1 MKKRDSHSVLSTFLM
16 LYRTHVIS
24 ALEKTREEF
33 ARFERSLRGEVGEL
47 AARLVALAGR
57 SSAEVRRESGAVAA
71 RLTYPSDELD
81 GAGAAVL
88 PFRESWRS
96 HEEARRWALETLRGR
111 TTFAADG
118 SQIFPGREASLPVA
132 AVQVASFENPH
143 APEGRYT
150 KDVYFEVIPPEQLL
164 ARAGD
169 YESPE
174 QVVGLR
180 RFELEAR
187 AVCNFLERQSGWRG
201 RNERAPL
208 AFFDNTLL
216 IASLRKG
223 TDRHLSQRMADALAE
238 LIHVSCE
245 AEVPVVG
252 YVDHSYAHD
261 VAGLLAAL
269 HRDLPE
275 SSAYDAQ
282 ILRTPARGAAR
293 PPLADWGDRTIFF
306 HCQRPN
312 LAEAFF
318 DAEGA
323 PLVGFAYLQ
332 TTSDGHPARLDI
344 PAWVHEAGLVEEV
357 ADAVRAECVVGNGYP
372 YAIEAADQAAQ
383 MNGRDREMF
392 LRTVQDF
399 AAEHR
404 LDFHVSHKA
413 LSKGRRR

>member
-1 MKKRDSHSVLSTFLM
+1 M
-16 LYRTHVIS
+16 LYRTHVIG
-24 ALEKTREEF
+24 ALESKREDF

-57 SSAEVRRESGAVAA
+57 TGAEVRRESGADAA
-71 RLTYPSDELD
+71 RVAFPSSELES
-81 GAGAAVL
+81 AGTTVI
-88 PFRESWRS
+88 PFRETWRS
-96 HEEARRWALETLRGR
+96 HEEARRWALETLRAR

-118 SQIFPGREASLPVA
+118 SQIFPGREASLLVA

-143 APEGRYT
+143 TPEGLYT
-150 KDVYFEVIPPEQLL
+150 KDVHFEVLTPEQLL
-164 ARAGD
+164 GRVGD
-169 YESPE
+169 FESPE
-174 QVVGLR
+174 QIVALR

-187 AVCNFLERQSGWRG
+187 AVCTFLERQRNWRRRG
-201 RNERAPL
+201 ERAPL

-216 IASLRKG
+216 VASLRKG

-238 LIHVSCE
+238 LIITSRE
-245 AEVPVVG
+245 TEVPVVG

-269 HRDLPE
+269 HKDLPE
-275 SSAYDAQ
+275 SNAYDAQ
-282 ILRTPARGAAR
+282 ILRARVKGTGA
-293 PPLADWGDRTIFF
+293 PPLANWGDRTVFF
-306 HCQRPN
+306 HCRRPN
-312 LAEAFF
+312 LAEVFF
-318 DAEGA
+318 DENGA
-323 PLVGFAYLQ
+323 PLVGFVYLQ
-332 TTSDGHPARLDI
+332 TTADGQPARLDI

-372 YAIEAADQAAQ
+372 YAIEAADQAAL
-383 MNGRDREMF
+383 MTGRDREQF
-392 LRTVQDF
+392 LRAVQEF

>member
-1 MKKRDSHSVLSTFLM
+1 M

-24 ALEKTREEF
+24 ALEKTREDF
-33 ARFERSLRGEVGEL
+33 ARFERSLRGEVGER
-47 AARLVALAGR
+47 AARLFALAGR
-57 SSAEVRRESGAVAA
+57 TSEEVRRESGAVPG

-81 GAGAAVL
+81 SAGAAVIS
-88 PFRESWRS
+88 FSEAWRS
-96 HEEARRWALETLRGR
+96 HEEARRWALEALRGR

-143 APEGRYT
+143 TPEGRYT
-150 KDVYFEVIPPEQLL
+150 KDVHFEVLTPEQLL

-174 QVVGLR
+174 QVVALR

-187 AVCNFLERQSGWRG
+187 AVCNFLEHQRGWR
-201 RNERAPL
+201 RRKERPPL

-216 IASLRKG
+216 VASLRKG
-223 TDRHLSQRMADALAE
+223 TDRHLSQRMAEALAE
-238 LIHVSCE
+238 LIITSRE
-245 AEVPVVG
+245 TEVPVVG

-261 VAGLLAAL
+261 IEGLLAAL

-282 ILRTPARGAAR
+282 ILRARARGTAR
-293 PPLADWGDRTIFF
+293 PPLAKWGDRTIFF

-312 LAEAFF
+312 LAEVFF
-318 DAEGA
+318 DEKGA
-323 PLVGFAYLQ
+323 PLVGFVYLQ

-344 PAWVHEAGLVEEV
+344 PAWVHEAGLTEEV

-372 YAIEAADQAAQ
+372 YAIETADQAAL
-383 MNGRDREMF
+383 MTGRDREQF
-392 LRTVQDF
+392 LRVVQDF

-404 LDFHVSHKA
+404 LDFHVSRKA